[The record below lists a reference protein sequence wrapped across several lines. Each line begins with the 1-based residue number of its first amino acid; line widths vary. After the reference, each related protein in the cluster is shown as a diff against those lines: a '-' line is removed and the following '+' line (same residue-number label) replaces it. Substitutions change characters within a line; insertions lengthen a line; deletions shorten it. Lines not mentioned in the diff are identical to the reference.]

1 MYKCKKCGVELDSKM
16 NFCPLCGEK
25 SEGEQTGTNLSVK
38 ANNHTNKKSHTY
50 DLTGLT
56 EPQKE
61 KLFWELSGIILLT
74 GMIVTSIIDF
84 LTSKTLTWSKYT
96 LAIGLHLFI
105 NISLLSFIK
114 NKTILLAFLSFVS
127 TSLLLLSI
135 DFFNNNI
142 GWGLK
147 LGVPLIFSIYIAIGF
162 FIITVKQTK
171 QKGINL
177 IAFFLLLSGVL
188 CIIMETIISLH
199 LGTFKLVWSPILL
212 VSVFSVAIILL
223 FIHYR
228 LKKVTDLKRFF
239 HI

>member
-1 MYKCKKCGVELDSKM
+1 MYECKKCGVELDPKM

-25 SEGEQTGTNLSVK
+25 AEKEQTGSVNSVN
-38 ANNHTNKKSHTY
+38 ANNQINKKNHTY

-56 EPQKE
+56 EPQRE

-84 LTSKTLTWSKYT
+84 LTTKTLTWSKYT
-96 LAIGLHLFI
+96 LAIGLYLFI
-105 NISLLSFIK
+105 NISLLSFMK
-114 NKTILLAFLSFVS
+114 NKAVFMAFLSFVS
-127 TSLLLLSI
+127 TALLLLTI
-135 DFFNNNI
+135 DYINNNM

-147 LGVPLIFSIYIAIGF
+147 LGVPLILSTYFAIGV
-162 FIITVKQTK
+162 FITTVKKTK

-188 CIIMETIISLH
+188 CIIIETIVSLH
-199 LGTFKLVWSPILL
+199 LGAFKLIWSPILL
-212 VSVFSVAIILL
+212 VSVFSVAVILL